1 MLKQITVVA
10 LLLLLLACNN
20 ESSSSKT
27 GKTNSGDPASANNPS
42 ATNPA
47 ENTGG
52 CASLVLFHKGAV
64 IQGKSYD
71 GSGNEVSS
79 STTTIKDVRSEGNM
93 TVADASMEFTGKATG
108 QHTMT
113 ASYKCDG
120 ENMYIDMNSMMQN
133 FKMLKDADM
142 KFNGLAFPVK
152 ISAGQNLPEASVEME
167 MGKMKMKTSY
177 KNRTVGPAEK
187 ITTPAGTWDC
197 FKVSSDIVTEMPG
210 LSEDVRKMMEKAGK
224 STTTQMSIWYAPGIG
239 PLKTELYIGGKLS
252 SRSEITSVKE

>member
-1 MLKQITVVA
+1 MA
-10 LLLLLLACNN
+10 LLLVLVACNN

-27 GKTNSGDPASANNPS
+27 GKTNPGDPAAANNQ
-42 ATNPA
+42 AANQPA
-47 ENTGG
+47 ENSGG
-52 CASLVLFHKGAV
+52 CASLMLFHKGAV

-79 STTTIKDVRSEGNM
+79 ATTTIKDVRSEGNM
-93 TVADASMEFTGKATG
+93 TVADATMQSTGKTTG
-108 QHTMT
+108 EHTMT

-142 KFNGLAFPVK
+142 KFDGLAFPVK
-152 ISAGQNLPEASVEME
+152 ISAGQKLPDASVEME

-177 KNRTVGPAEK
+177 KNRIVGAAEK

-197 FKVSSDIVTEMPG
+197 FKISSDIVTEMPG

-224 STTTQMSIWYAPGIG
+224 STTTQMTIWYAPGIG
-239 PLKTELYIGGKLS
+239 PLKTELYIGGKLT
-252 SRSEITSVKE
+252 SRSEITAVKE